1 VPWPTVAWHMVVPQD
16 HVHNRNDNDS
26 LRRASGAAAQ
36 ASIGFDPAAAVAALS
51 IFNGQPRVVLRISA
65 TGSGPEE
72 GTAQGCGDHPLE
84 AIVKLDLTDLAELNC
99 RATTDAISNANEK
112 KDARSASSARN
123 RERRRLPLGLRR
135 ATRKA
140 YQLPPARDGEPLHPP
155 SAPPGATNRHRN
167 DIMT

>member
-1 VPWPTVAWHMVVPQD
+1 
-16 HVHNRNDNDS
+16 
-26 LRRASGAAAQ
+26 
-36 ASIGFDPAAAVAALS
+36 VAALS

-123 RERRRLPLGLRR
+123 RERRRLPSGATEGHPEGIPAASRERRR
-135 ATRKA
+135 ATSPSFRA
-140 YQLPPARDGEPLHPP
+140 AGSDQPAPQ
-155 SAPPGATNRHRN
+155 
-167 DIMT
+167 